1 MAVWPSLGIACEAD
15 FLDAD
20 SAMVKAVRQLV
31 DEAAAYQGS
40 DATIDG
46 RGIVCTVAEKPA
58 VQFILTVSDSGR
70 VMLAKVSE
78 NDSVTEGDRT

>member
-1 MAVWPSLGIACEAD
+1 MAIWPSLGIACEAD

-40 DATIDG
+40 DVAIDE
-46 RGIVCTVAEKPA
+46 RGTVYTVAEKPA
-58 VQFILTVSDSGR
+58 VQFILIASGSGR

>member
-31 DEAAAYQGS
+31 DEATAY
-40 DATIDG
+40 
-46 RGIVCTVAEKPA
+46 
-58 VQFILTVSDSGR
+58 
-70 VMLAKVSE
+70 
-78 NDSVTEGDRT
+78 